1 MNDKDKERAIL
12 MATYNGE
19 KFLAEQID
27 SLLQQTYQ
35 VWHLYIHDDG
45 SKDNT
50 VSIIKDYITSYPDKI
65 TLLEY
70 ETQGGAC
77 MNFLSLLERVEA
89 PYYMFCDQDDVWLPD
104 KIELSMQAM
113 ETIRQRHIQCPIIIF
128 TDMFVVD
135 ENLSI
140 IHNSYWKYSKI
151 YPQYIRS
158 FNDCAAT
165 AAVSGCTM
173 LFNHQAKECCAP
185 AGPKVFMHDCWV
197 CICTLKKN
205 GILHYI
211 EKPLNY
217 YRQHGGNCMGAGENT
232 SKMGLYYRITH
243 IRSRYIRNKA
253 QLSMLNLLGY
263 GSVFKYILYKI
274 KYQQR
279 IKSGRY

>member
-1 MNDKDKERAIL
+1 MVDIL
-12 MATYNGE
+12 LTTYNGE
-19 KFLAEQID
+19 KYLHSQID
-27 SLLQQTYQ
+27 SIFAQTYMD
-35 VWHLYIHDDG
+35 WKIMIIDDCSTDKTCAIIDEYINKYPGKIEFYKNNKNSGDPASNFFKLLSM
-45 SKDNT
+45 SK
-50 VSIIKDYITSYPDKI
+50 SDY
-65 TLLEY
+65 
-70 ETQGGAC
+70 
-77 MNFLSLLERVEA
+77 V
-89 PYYMFCDQDDVWLPD
+89 MFCDQDDVWLPD

-263 GSVFKYILYKI
+263 GSDFKYILYKI
-274 KYQQR
+274 KYRQR